1 MITRAE
7 YLKQLKELTDEI
19 RKKDESE
26 RSWEDKYY
34 LWHEKVMT
42 SPLDSPYDVGEEREF
57 YDGKSLANNE
67 IKDGFGNDFPEWFRE
82 AGLHFGEKCKMVD
95 KEVYTLVGM
104 SETFEDY
111 YYIVKDENGRTF
123 KHSCVGGG
131 GPCLT
136 PTPLGRGTPGTPL
149 PIGSME
155 T

>member
-1 MITRAE
+1 MCQLIKERTPSNLLECRHIH
-7 YLKQLKELTDEI
+7 KQLKELTDEV

-67 IKDGFGNDFPEWFRE
+67 IKDGFGNDFPEWFRK

-111 YYIVKDENGRTF
+111 IVKDENGRTF
-123 KHSCVGGG
+123 KHSCVGGI
-131 GPCLT
+131 T
-136 PTPLGRGTPGTPL
+136 F
-149 PIGSME
+149 I
-155 T
+155 